1 MMQRFVLPLLV
12 CVAFLGTLGILLR
25 QHAVR
30 APDSRPRSQ
39 KPVSQRPVAV
49 PARRE
54 GGRELQSTVPGA
66 SQTGEQAN
74 ASASASE
81 AAAAPADT
89 VLTSAAPKSTK
100 YPPVLFGF
108 PATSDEAEVA
118 VTVHNLS
125 REPLEV
131 TVSATDPSPGGAQT
145 TVVVNLPGHVTMNLT
160 QAGLIAQHGYE
171 LMVES
176 RGYLTR
182 VGVPVP

>member
-1 MMQRFVLPLLV
+1 MKRFVLPLLV
-12 CVAFLGTLGILLR
+12 CVAFLGTLGVSLR

-74 ASASASE
+74 ASAPASE
-81 AAAAPADT
+81 AAAAPADI
-89 VLTSAAPKSTK
+89 VLTSAAPKPTK

-108 PATSDEAEVA
+108 PATAD
-118 VTVHNLS
+118 
-125 REPLEV
+125 
-131 TVSATDPSPGGAQT
+131 
-145 TVVVNLPGHVTMNLT
+145 
-160 QAGLIAQHGYE
+160 
-171 LMVES
+171 
-176 RGYLTR
+176 
-182 VGVPVP
+182 

>member
-12 CVAFLGTLGILLR
+12 CVAFLGTFGVLLR

-39 KPVSQRPVAV
+39 KPVSQRPVVV
-49 PARRE
+49 PARPE
-54 GGRELQSTVPGA
+54 GGHELQSTVPGVIQA
-66 SQTGEQAN
+66 GEQPN
-74 ASASASE
+74 ASAPASE
-81 AAAAPADT
+81 AAAAPADI
-89 VLTSAAPKSTK
+89 VLTAKPTK

-108 PATSDEAEVA
+108 PASADEAEVA

-182 VGVPVP
+182 AGVPVP